1 MARIAGVDLP
11 NDKRIVI
18 GLTYIFGIGNSS
30 ARRIIQL
37 TGVNPDTRVKAL
49 AEEEVT
55 RLRQVIESQF
65 KVEGARRSEVA
76 MSIKRLMDIGAYR
89 GLRHRKNLPA
99 RGQRTRTNAR
109 TRKGPKKTAGAVR
122 KVAVAAKRPAPKP
135 AG

>member
-1 MARIAGVDLP
+1 LARIAGVDLP
-11 NDKRIVI
+11 NDKRIVV
-18 GLTYIFGIGNSS
+18 GLTYIFGIGHSS
-30 ARRIIQL
+30 ARKIIRV

-49 AEEEVT
+49 TEEDVQ
-55 RLRQVIESQF
+55 RLRQVIENQF

>member
-11 NDKRIVI
+11 NDKRIVV
-18 GLTYIFGIGNSS
+18 GLTYLFGIGHST
-30 ARRIIQL
+30 ARKIMRM
-37 TGVNPDTRVKAL
+37 TGVNPDTRVKNL
-49 AEEEVT
+49 TEEET
-55 RLRQVIESQF
+55 ARLRQVIENQF

-76 MSIKRLMDIGAYR
+76 ISIKRLMDIGAYR

-122 KVAVAAKRPAPKP
+122 KVAVAAKKPAPKP

>member
-1 MARIAGVDLP
+1 LARIAGVDLP
-11 NDKRIVI
+11 NDKKVTV
-18 GLTYIFGIGNSS
+18 GLTYIFGIGDST
-30 ARRIIQL
+30 AQRIIRM

-49 AEEEVT
+49 TEEEVA
-55 RLRQVIESQF
+55 RLRQVIENQF

-109 TRKGPKKTAGAVR
+109 TRKGPKKTAGAMR
-122 KVAVAAKRPAPKP
+122 KVTAAAKKPAPKP

>member
-1 MARIAGVDLP
+1 LARIAGVDLP
-11 NDKRIVI
+11 NDKRVVI
-18 GLTYIFGIGNSS
+18 GLTYLFGIGNST
-30 ARRIIQL
+30 ARKIMQM
-37 TGVNPDTRVKAL
+37 TGVNPDTRIKNL
-49 AEEEVT
+49 TEEET
-55 RLRQVIESQF
+55 ARLRQVIENQF

-109 TRKGPKKTAGAVR
+109 TRKGPKKTAGAMR
-122 KVAVAAKRPAPKP
+122 KVTAVKKPAPKP

>member
-11 NDKRIVI
+11 NEKRIEVA
-18 GLTYIFGIGNSS
+18 LTYIFGIGRPT
-30 ARRIIQL
+30 ALKIIAV

-49 AEEEVT
+49 TEEET
-55 RLRQVIESQF
+55 GRLRQIIESQF

-89 GLRHRKNLPA
+89 GLRHRKGLPA

-109 TRKGPKKTAGAVR
+109 TRKGPKKTAGAM
-122 KVAVAAKRPAPKP
+122 KKTTLAAKRPAPKP